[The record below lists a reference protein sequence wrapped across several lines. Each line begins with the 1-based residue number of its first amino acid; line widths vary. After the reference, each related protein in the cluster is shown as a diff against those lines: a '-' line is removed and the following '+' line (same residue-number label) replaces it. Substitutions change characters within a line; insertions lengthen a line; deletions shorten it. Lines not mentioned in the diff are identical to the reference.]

1 MIAHSPLLRSDGFS
15 RQRAAACPGGQ
26 AREATT
32 TKRFALWVTLFLSVL
47 LATANSTWPRTVLP
61 PATVDRPAAGRPLL
75 PLSFTPNA
83 GQADPAVRFLVQTSG
98 YVLGFRAD
106 GVDVR
111 FAGSAAAQ
119 ADLRLRFVDAQ
130 PAPIIE
136 GLDAQPGVVSYLRG
150 NDPARWLSGLPTYA
164 GMVYRNLYPGVDLV
178 YRRDGAALK
187 SEFLVAPGADPTA
200 IRWSYAGAQRV
211 EIAADGAL
219 VVTAPAGRLQ
229 EAAPVAYQEVGGGR
243 TPVAA
248 AFALDAAG
256 QVSFRLGSYDRA
268 RPLVID
274 PTLVYAT
281 FLGGSDGD
289 PWREYVN
296 DIAVDGSGNMLVTG
310 MTPATD
316 FPTVNPIQ
324 SNQPGFDAFVAK
336 ISADGQTLLYAT
348 YLGGAGSDE
357 GHGIAVDA
365 GGAAYVAGETGSAD
379 FPTLNPFQGDQGVA
393 DAFVAKLS
401 PAGQLVYAT
410 YLGGLA
416 IDGAGDIAVDGQGR
430 AVVTGMTASTRF
442 PTQNPLMG
450 PQFALNGAST
460 DAFVTVLSADGRSLA
475 FSTYLGGSKNE
486 NIEGLGGV
494 ALDAAGNIYVAGTTR
509 STNFPVVNPRQ
520 AVYGGGTSDAFLARI
535 RAGGSALDYA
545 TYLGGSAD
553 EKGHGVAAD
562 AAGNAYVT
570 GETGSSDFPTLNPWQ
585 AVYGGFIDAFIAKF
599 NAAGAAM
606 YATYLGGSNSDG
618 GSAVAV
624 NAAGEAYVTGCTF
637 SNNFPIVNPLQS
649 FPSIIGCA
657 AFVTRFSADGS
668 AVRYSTLLGGG
679 EGFGIAW
686 ANGYAYVGGEAGPH
700 FVSYRPLKPP
710 TAPTGRG
717 EAFVAQLDDRDYLFL
732 PLVTRN

>member
-1 MIAHSPLLRSDGFS
+1 MIAHPSLRSDGFS
-15 RQRAAACPGGQ
+15 RQRAAEA
-26 AREATT
+26 ATT
-32 TKRFALWVTLFLSVL
+32 KGVALWVTLLLVVL
-47 LATANSTWPRTVLP
+47 LAMTNSAWPQAATSLVAADHQA
-61 PATVDRPAAGRPLL
+61 PAPPLL
-75 PLSFTPNA
+75 PLSFVPNA
-83 GQADPAVRFLVQTSG
+83 GQADAAVRFLVQTSG
-98 YVLGFRAD
+98 YALGFRAG

-111 FAGSAAAQ
+111 FAGGAAAQ

-150 NDPARWLSGLPTYA
+150 NDPARWQTGLPTYA
-164 GMVYRNLYPGVDLV
+164 GVVYRNLYPGVDLV
-178 YRRDGAALK
+178 YRRNGAALK
-187 SEFLVAPGADPTA
+187 SEFLVAAGADPAA
-200 IRWSYAGAQRV
+200 IRWAYAGAQRI

-219 VVTAPAGRLQ
+219 AVTAPAGALR
-229 EAAPVAYQEVGGGR
+229 EAAPMAYQEAGGAR

-256 QVSFRLGSYDRA
+256 QVGFRLGRYDST

-289 PWREYVN
+289 PFREYVN
-296 DIAVDGSGNMLVTG
+296 DIAVDAAGNMLVTG

-316 FPTVNPIQ
+316 FPTVNPVQ
-324 SNQPGFDAFVAK
+324 TDRPGFDAFVAK

-379 FPTLNPFQGDQGVA
+379 FPTLNPFQAYQGTA
-393 DAFVAKLS
+393 DTFVVKLS
-401 PAGQLVYAT
+401 PTGQLVYAT
-410 YLGGLA
+410 YLGGA
-416 IDGAGDIAVDGQGR
+416 NIDGAGDIAVDGQGR
-430 AVVTGMTASTRF
+430 AVVTGMTASTGF

-450 PQFALNGAST
+450 PQFIFNGASS
-460 DAFVTVLSADGRSLA
+460 DAFVTVLAADGRSLV
-475 FSTYLGGSKNE
+475 FSTYLGGGNNE
-486 NIEGLGGV
+486 NIEGLGSI
-494 ALDAAGNIYVAGTTR
+494 ALDAAGNMYVVGTTR
-509 STNFPVVNPRQ
+509 STDFPVVNARQ

-535 RAGGSALDYA
+535 RANGSALDYA

-553 EKGHGVAAD
+553 EKGHAVAAD
-562 AAGNAYVT
+562 AAGNAYVA
-570 GETGSSDFPTLNPWQ
+570 GETGSSNFPTLNPWQ
-585 AVYGGFIDAFIAKF
+585 AAYGGFISDAFIAKF
-599 NAAGAAM
+599 NAAGAAVF
-606 YATYLGGSNSDG
+606 ATYLGGNGSDR

-624 NAAGEAYVTGCTF
+624 NGVGEAYVTGCTG

-679 EGFGIAW
+679 EGLGIAW
-686 ANGYAYVGGEAGPH
+686 ARGFAYVGGDAGPH
-700 FVSYRPLKPP
+700 FVSLRPLKPP

-717 EAFVAQLDDRDYLFL
+717 EAFVAQLDDLDYLFL
-732 PLVTRN
+732 PLVSRN

>member
-1 MIAHSPLLRSDGFS
+1 MIVYPSLRSDGFS

-26 AREATT
+26 AREAAT
-32 TKRFALWVTLFLSVL
+32 TKGVALWVTLLLVVL
-47 LATANSTWPRTVLP
+47 LAMTNSAWPQAATSLVAADQA
-61 PATVDRPAAGRPLL
+61 PAPPLL
-75 PLSFTPNA
+75 PLSFVPNA
-83 GQADPAVRFLVQTSG
+83 GQADAPVRFLVQSSG
-98 YVLGFRAD
+98 YALGFRAD

-111 FAGSAAAQ
+111 FAGGAAAQ
-119 ADLRLRFVDAQ
+119 ADLRLRFVGAE
-130 PAPIIE
+130 PAPTVE

-150 NDPARWLSGLPTYA
+150 NDPTRWQTGLLTYA
-164 GMVYRNLYPGVDLV
+164 GVVYRDLYPGVDLV

-187 SEFLVAPGADPTA
+187 SEFLVAAGADPTA
-200 IRWSYAGAQRV
+200 IRWTYAGAQRV
-211 EIAADGAL
+211 EIAADGGL
-219 VVTAPAGRLQ
+219 DVTAPAGALR
-229 EAAPVAYQEVGGGR
+229 EAAPVAYQEAGGVR

-256 QVSFRLGSYDRA
+256 QVGFRLGPYDRA

-296 DIAVDGSGNMLVTG
+296 DIAVDAAGNMLVTG

-316 FPTVNPIQ
+316 FPTVNPVQ
-324 SNQPGFDAFVAK
+324 ADRPGFDAFVAK

-365 GGAAYVAGETGSAD
+365 DGAAYVAGETGSAD
-379 FPTLNPFQGDQGVA
+379 FPTLNPFQRDQGVA

-410 YLGGLA
+410 YLGGA
-416 IDGAGDIAVDGQGR
+416 NIDGAGDIAVDGLGR
-430 AVVTGMTASTRF
+430 AVVTGMTASTGF

-450 PQFALNGAST
+450 PQFAFNGASS
-460 DAFVTVLSADGRSLA
+460 DAFVAVLAADGQSLA
-475 FSTYLGGSKNE
+475 FSTYLGGDNNE

-494 ALDAAGNIYVAGTTR
+494 ALDAAGNMYVVGTTR
-509 STNFPVVNPRQ
+509 STDFPVVNARQ
-520 AVYGGGTSDAFLARI
+520 TVYGGGTSDAFLARI
-535 RAGGSALDYA
+535 RGNGSALDYA

-570 GETGSSDFPTLNPWQ
+570 GETGSSNFPTLDPWQ
-585 AVYGGFIDAFIAKF
+585 ATYGGFISDAFVARF
-599 NAAGAAM
+599 NAAGAAVF
-606 YATYLGGSNSDG
+606 ATYLGGSGSDR

-624 NAAGEAYVTGCTF
+624 NAAGEAYVTGCTY

-657 AFVTRFSADGS
+657 AFVARFSADGS

-679 EGFGIAW
+679 EGLGIAW
-686 ANGYAYVGGEAGPH
+686 ARGYAYVGGEAGPH
-700 FVSYRPLKPP
+700 FVSLRPLKPP

-717 EAFVAQLDDRDYLFL
+717 EAFVAQIDDLDYLFL
-732 PLVTRN
+732 PLVSRE